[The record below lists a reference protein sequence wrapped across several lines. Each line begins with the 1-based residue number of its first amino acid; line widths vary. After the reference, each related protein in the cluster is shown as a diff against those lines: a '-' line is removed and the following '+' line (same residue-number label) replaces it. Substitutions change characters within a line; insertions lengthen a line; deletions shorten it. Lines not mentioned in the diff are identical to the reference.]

1 MKPMQHKKEFLKIFN
16 SLCTSRMAWQVWA
29 DWISSVACGMSIAAD
44 RDKDRCKKRSEEFK
58 ESMDRIGDME
68 AAQKMFDIMVDAF
81 EVNPSQDFLGEI
93 YMELGLGS
101 HWHGQFFTP
110 FSLCKL
116 MASVTMNES
125 IDKLS
130 EERWISVNDPACG
143 AGATLIAA
151 ADHYR
156 QKGINYQQRV
166 LFIGQDIDR
175 VTAQMC
181 YIQLTI
187 LGCPGYV
194 IVANT
199 LTNPA
204 VGPVLL
210 PQQKPDQEYW
220 FTVMF
225 MQNEI
230 WQFRKMMYMTDLQ
243 IRKAKEVREKA
254 TVSPSAPEEGKMFIF
269 TFHEK
274 EVCDAG

>member
-1 MKPMQHKKEFLKIFN
+1 MVSTEHKREFLKIFN
-16 SLCTSRMAWQVWA
+16 TLCTSKMAWQVWA
-29 DWISSVACGMSIAAD
+29 DWISAVACAMSIAAD
-44 RDKDRCKKRSEEFK
+44 RSKDRYEKRSKEFR
-58 ESMDRIGDME
+58 ESMKRIGDLE
-68 AAQKMFDIMVDAF
+68 KAQKLFDIMVDAF
-81 EVNPSQDFLGEI
+81 EADPGQDFLGEI
-93 YMELGLGS
+93 YMELGLGN
-101 HWHGQFFTP
+101 HWRGQFFTP
-110 FSLCKL
+110 ISICKM
-116 MASVTMNES
+116 MASVTMDES
-125 IDKLS
+125 VHKLA

-151 ADHYR
+151 AEYYR

-166 LFIGQDIDR
+166 LFVGQDIDR

-194 IVANT
+194 VVANT
-199 LTNPA
+199 LANPVTGTA
-204 VGPVLL
+204 LW
-210 PQQKPDQEYW
+210 PQQKPDQEFW

-243 IRKAKEVREKA
+243 IKRAKEVREET
-254 TVSPSAPEEGKMFIF
+254 TVSPGAPEEGKMFIF

-274 EVCDAG
+274 EVCDAS

>member
-1 MKPMQHKKEFLKIFN
+1 MTSTQHKKEFLKVFN
-16 SLCTSRMAWQVWA
+16 TLCTSRMAWQVWA
-29 DWISSVACGMSIAAD
+29 DWISAVACSMSIAAD
-44 RDKDRCKKRSEEFK
+44 RDKDRFEQRTKEFRDSVK
-58 ESMDRIGDME
+58 RIGDTE
-68 AAQKMFDIMVDAF
+68 KAQKLFDIMVDAF
-81 EVNPSQDFLGEI
+81 EEDPGQDFLGDI

-110 FSLCKL
+110 ISICRM
-116 MASVTMNES
+116 MASITMDES
-125 IDKLS
+125 MERLA

-151 ADHYR
+151 AENYR
-156 QKGINYQQRV
+156 KKGINYQQRV
-166 LFIGQDIDR
+166 LFVGQDIDR
-175 VTAQMC
+175 VAAQMC
-181 YIQLTI
+181 YIQMTI

-204 VGPVLL
+204 TGPALW

-225 MQNEI
+225 TKNDV
-230 WQFRKMMYMTDLQ
+230 WQFRRMMYMTDLQ
-243 IRKAKEVREKA
+243 IKRAKEVRETA
-254 TVSPSAPEEGKMFIF
+254 TVSPSVPEEGRMFIF